1 MTKFSSLI
9 ITLFSII
16 FQFSITSCFLFNK
29 DKIDIDIK
37 EIIKDQLKENLEES
51 NDCLVSKEEARTIL
65 QEKYNI
71 NPDYIEIDQN
81 IRFILGKCNPILYI
95 PGLYASRMLATIN
108 CPVLKKDF
116 LHFVKMRL
124 FCGNTICADESNEYE
139 EYVIFPS
146 VFDSPFQ
153 IRVTENI
160 NKFTACQGYF
170 YRFYN
175 SRKECPDENCDYSD
189 GIRISFYGGT
199 KKTKNESKCGIKA
212 LEDIIYAGKLLP
224 PFVTNKLT
232 EANFYV
238 MIQNYRKMGYVDG
251 FSAAGISY
259 DYRRYIN
266 TFKYFD
272 NSFEYLINRLY
283 RNTGKPVIIISHSLG
298 GLYSLNQL
306 VKISPDLVKK
316 IKGFV
321 PIVPPFAGA
330 SHLLEAYLYG
340 LGDFDTIINIIDIA
354 TLKIEMTKFSESLYF
369 SMAPVVAELR
379 PQPGVMTAL
388 QKPEYYP
395 LKLAIEEL
403 VQIEKECWDKNCPS
417 EKVLNMTKNY
427 YDIFGEDFPSL
438 ADEDCQLDEEQIKII
453 QNNKNNLSLNFQR
466 KCVTNLYDIINCP
479 FLLYEKDFGHNVPAE
494 KMRELC
500 GIYNSS
506 LLYLIKRNTC
516 EKKSFDE
523 IFNIKLKNKNLKSYI
538 KEEEKTPLDT
548 IFTNNA
554 KYPYNYDE
562 FKILLEEYNSKYS
575 EKYNKV
581 LSKEDFETEEEFQEK
596 GRKSADYVFNNSL
609 FQDLP
614 IPPVDTYIIYGN
626 YHKTDVG
633 FIYDNS
639 NKDKTTFDRD
649 EYLAN
654 GGDGTVP
661 NFSTMLTGMK
671 WLYEKKMNK
680 LEQKIKLI
688 EYCSLA
694 GNEGNKYA
702 YNSNTF
708 KDKTFIALT
717 CDCINSDNKS
727 YNNVDCSHAAIPKD
741 SHLIEMIKKEILFDE
756 NNLSDFNDDKKK
768 AIKLYKHSFDYEQTC
783 NNALYYFLREDM
795 DQIDWF

>member
-238 MIQNYRKMGYVDG
+238 MIQNYRKMGYTDG

-403 VQIEKECWDKNCPS
+403 VQVEKECWDKNCPS

-538 KEEEKTPLDT
+538 KEEEKTTLDT

-626 YHKTDVG
+626 
-633 FIYDNS
+633 
-639 NKDKTTFDRD
+639 
-649 EYLAN
+649 
-654 GGDGTVP
+654 
-661 NFSTMLTGMK
+661 
-671 WLYEKKMNK
+671 
-680 LEQKIKLI
+680 
-688 EYCSLA
+688 
-694 GNEGNKYA
+694 
-702 YNSNTF
+702 
-708 KDKTFIALT
+708 
-717 CDCINSDNKS
+717 
-727 YNNVDCSHAAIPKD
+727 
-741 SHLIEMIKKEILFDE
+741 
-756 NNLSDFNDDKKK
+756 
-768 AIKLYKHSFDYEQTC
+768 
-783 NNALYYFLREDM
+783 
-795 DQIDWF
+795 